1 MSSSHDDSDGPE
13 SRRKRI
19 RQACLNCR
27 KKKVRCTGEKPVCSF
42 CLRLKQDCEYTEDGR
57 SLRRAY
63 LTYRVGDEEVPG
75 TAMTLTVEKDRT
87 VMARFASLEGQIS
100 TLQATVEK

>member
-75 TAMTLTVEKDRT
+75 TAMVT

>member
-42 CLRLKQDCEYTEDGR
+42 CLRLNQDCEYAEDGR
-57 SLRRAY
+57 TLRRAY
-63 LTYRVGDEEVPG
+63 VTYRTESDQVP
-75 TAMTLTVEKDRT
+75 VT
-87 VMARFASLEGQIS
+87 VMVRRPE
-100 TLQATVEK
+100 

>member
-1 MSSSHDDSDGPE
+1 MSSTHDDSDGPE

-42 CLRLKQDCEYTEDGR
+42 CLRLKQDCEYAEDGR

-63 LTYRVGDEEVPG
+63 LTYRTGDEEVPSAPMVRKPG
-75 TAMTLTVEKDRT
+75 
-87 VMARFASLEGQIS
+87 
-100 TLQATVEK
+100 